1 MRSDRVLFNV
11 LMTVIV
17 VVFLAT
23 MFILVQWFTTS
34 IAITYNGPVLW
45 AEGWDRTM
53 EYWCELAQL

>member
-1 MRSDRVLFNV
+1 
-11 LMTVIV
+11 MTVIV